1 MAEALLQDITQ
12 TTGLFYYMTMKDF
25 ERAEERKGKKKSK
38 KLNSEE
44 KKALHEQLKDNLS
57 DIFSFSSLKKSI
69 APKSLKINNYED
81 LYTFFS
87 NADMFAFIRTAE
99 TIDTYFPC
107 SIMEGN
113 YAWIS
118 KTEVGHYRYFS
129 KSKNANAIGFDLIDL
144 LEVYY
149 GYSTSETIEKAVK
162 DLKIKFMEDIWVENQ
177 NKKYLSNLT
186 MIHGAKKMIEQEYPH
201 LFQYLKGHLKVLETM
216 NVIANI
222 NVKKQEFGYNGENIF
237 FASNSYIADF
247 LGNYT
252 LSTTNKV
259 INLFAV
265 LGLIKKIKEE
275 YIPVQLLH
283 ESKVIADRR
292 NLGNI
297 ISYYI
302 IPPMIDTLAEA
313 EKKAEVLIENHISYT
328 NISRAKISFIFGED
342 FAKNVYVQ
350 EIQKNKI
357 KKAEVPNLIHKI
369 LEKNLL
375 ELLSKQGYATK
386 KMVAKKY
393 IGKTTVKDREKELE
407 KIWKSLL
414 IKNELHYMKPT
425 KEMKEEYGLKTSEYI
440 SLKK

>member
-25 ERAEERKGKKKSK
+25 ERAEERKGKKKSI
-38 KLNSEE
+38 KLDSQE
-44 KKALHEQLKDNLS
+44 KKALHVELKDKLS
-57 DIFSFSSLKKSI
+57 LVFSFSQLKKSI
-69 APKSLKINNYED
+69 APKSVRINNYED
-81 LYTFFS
+81 LFSFFS
-87 NADMFAFIRTAE
+87 NANMFEFVKQGE

-107 SIMEGN
+107 SLIEGN

-118 KTEVGHYRYFS
+118 KTDNGHFRYFS
-129 KSKNANAIGFDLIDL
+129 KAKNSNVIGFDLIDL
-144 LEVYY
+144 LEIYY
-149 GYSTSETIEKAVK
+149 GSSTSEAIEKAVK
-162 DLKIKFMEDIWVENQ
+162 DFKIKFMEDVWVENQ

-186 MIHGAKKMIEQEYPH
+186 MIHGSKKVIEESYPYLH
-201 LFQYLKGHLKVLETM
+201 QYLKGHLKVLETM

-222 NVKKQEFGYNGENIF
+222 NVKKQEFAHNGHNIF

-275 YIPVQLLH
+275 FIPTQLLH
-283 ESKVIADRR
+283 ESKVIADKR

-297 ISYYI
+297 ISYYV
-302 IPPMIDTLAEA
+302 IPPMMDTLAEA
-313 EKKAEVLIENHISYT
+313 NKKAEVLMENGISYS
-328 NISRAKISFIFGED
+328 NISRAKISFVFGEE
-342 FAKNVYVQ
+342 FAKSVYVQ

-357 KKAEVPNLIHKI
+357 KKAELPNMIHKI

-375 ELLSKQGYATK
+375 ELIQKQGYATK
-386 KMVAKKY
+386 KMVSKKY
-393 IGKTTVKDREKELE
+393 IGKTTVKDREKELD

-414 IKNELHYMKPT
+414 VKHQLHYMKPT
-425 KEMKEEYGLKTSEYI
+425 DSMKSEYKLKTSEYI
-440 SLKK
+440 ALP